1 MFIPFLTQNENI
13 SFFDGLS
20 VTAICVLIVFAML
33 ILLALAVALFQ
44 FIKGGDNKVEEVA
57 ARIGSHQLHGL
68 VVLLARFAVGDG
80 LYAAVPLQR
89 VHSEETLAIADINGI
104 GAVRSLLVLSF
115 TEIVRT
121 VKRRSDGE
129 RTARE

>member
-57 ARIGSHQLHGL
+57 AP
-68 VVLLARFAVGDG
+68 VVSTPQPRPSLKL
-80 LYAAVPLQR
+80 
-89 VHSEETLAIADINGI
+89 EDIKEDI
-104 GAVRSLLVLSF
+104 KTKL
-115 TEIVRT
+115 
-121 VKRRSDGE
+121 
-129 RTARE
+129 

>member
-57 ARIGSHQLHGL
+57 AP
-68 VVLLARFAVGDG
+68 VVSTPQPRPSLKLEDIKDDDMM
-80 LYAAVPLQR
+80 AAVLVATIDYANEIKED
-89 VHSEETLAIADINGI
+89 VHLVS
-104 GAVRSLLVLSF
+104 VREL
-115 TEIVRT
+115 
-121 VKRRSDGE
+121 
-129 RTARE
+129 

>member
-44 FIKGGDNKVEEVA
+44 FIKGGDNKVEETPAPVA
-57 ARIGSHQLHGL
+57 SAPQPRPSLKLEDIKDDYMMAAAL
-68 VVLLARFAVGDG
+68 VATID
-80 LYAAVPLQR
+80 YY
-89 VHSEETLAIADINGI
+89 EETKQDVRVVSIKQI
-104 GAVRSLLVLSF
+104 G
-115 TEIVRT
+115 
-121 VKRRSDGE
+121 
-129 RTARE
+129 

>member
-57 ARIGSHQLHGL
+57 APVVSTRQPRPSLKLEDIKDDDMMAAAL
-68 VVLLARFAVGDG
+68 VATID
-80 LYAAVPLQR
+80 YY
-89 VHSEETLAIADINGI
+89 EETKQDVRVVSIKQI
-104 GAVRSLLVLSF
+104 G
-115 TEIVRT
+115 
-121 VKRRSDGE
+121 
-129 RTARE
+129 